1 MTCKRGVGGVQYCPW
16 KTPGW
21 VWRLRSAS
29 LTRTLLLLPPPQPGF
44 LSPERTAWL
53 LVAGELIGEGSRDCL
68 LVGKGL
74 LGILAELVAA
84 DRDRLARRGE
94 RIADDSASGTLA
106 KRPALTEAFGYLREG
121 DSLVV
126 TKLDRLGRSV
136 RNLKQVADELQQRGV
151 GVKALSQGIDTTTPG
166 GRLFFHMLAAIAEF
180 EHDLIVERTHDG
192 LAAARARGRKGGPK
206 FKMTPTKI
214 RQARAMYDE
223 GGHTVQEIA
232 DTFGVSRPTIYRHLA
247 EHVERA

>member
-1 MTCKRGVGGVQYCPW
+1 MGILRGLTQRPIAPPGRVAIRPRRVDFDWEKAPLVWLPNEPIASYLLGSMNLVIPEGERMMIQAFEQALPDVHDEKLREDMLGFMGQELLHAEAHDEVMNQVFTRHGIDPAPFNRQMQYFFRKTLGVG
-16 KTPGW
+16 
-21 VWRLRSAS
+21 
-29 LTRTLLLLPPPQPGF
+29 
-44 LSPERTAWL
+44 
-53 LVAGELIGEGSRDCL
+53 
-68 LVGKGL
+68 
-74 LGILAELVAA
+74 
-84 DRDRLARRGE
+84 
-94 RIADDSASGTLA
+94 DDTD
-106 KRPALTEAFGYLREG
+106 P
-121 DSLVV
+121 
-126 TKLDRLGRSV
+126 
-136 RNLKQVADELQQRGV
+136 LQQRGV
-151 GVKALSQGIDTTTPG
+151 GLKALSQGIDTTTPG